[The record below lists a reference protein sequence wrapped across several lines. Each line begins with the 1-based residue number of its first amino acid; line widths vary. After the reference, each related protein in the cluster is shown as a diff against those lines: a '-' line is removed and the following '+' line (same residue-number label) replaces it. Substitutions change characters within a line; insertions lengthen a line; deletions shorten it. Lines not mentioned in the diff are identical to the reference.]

1 MSRLRHLDRRTVL
14 RGMGTA
20 IALPLLESMVP
31 VRVRSG
37 SQPAAPVRMA
47 VLFAP
52 NGKHMPH
59 WTPATEGP
67 LDTLPRIMQPLERVK
82 SEILPVSGLA
92 LSTEGAE
99 VCGGHSCSV
108 GQFLTCVLPKRTLG
122 KDIQAGVSVDQIAA
136 KVIGKHTRFPS
147 LELGCVPSLYAG
159 DCDSGYSCV
168 YTTHISWRTPASP
181 LPKEIDPRALFDR
194 LVGAT
199 ATGDVAARGQ
209 RKKKAKSVLDL
220 VLEDA
225 RALHG
230 RLGTG
235 DRQKLEEY
243 LYAIRQIERRIQGT
257 EVDRV
262 PISSGVEKPVGIPR
276 DRDAHIR
283 LMMDM
288 IVLAFQMDATRVLT
302 FMIGNGSDNRSFP
315 QIGISDGHHNLSH
328 HAGSKKKQ
336 GKLSKINRH
345 YMTHLGYLLEKLR
358 AVEEGEGTLL
368 DHSMILY
375 GCAFGD
381 GNAHDHK
388 DLPLIVAGRGG
399 GTIKPGRHLRYEKG
413 TPLANLYL
421 NMLDR
426 MGVPTEKLGN
436 STGRL
441 AGWEG

>member
-1 MSRLRHLDRRTVL
+1 
-14 RGMGTA
+14 
-20 IALPLLESMVP
+20 
-31 VRVRSG
+31 
-37 SQPAAPVRMA
+37 
-47 VLFAP
+47 
-52 NGKHMPH
+52 
-59 WTPATEGP
+59 
-67 LDTLPRIMQPLERVK
+67 
-82 SEILPVSGLA
+82 
-92 LSTEGAE
+92 
-99 VCGGHSCSV
+99 
-108 GQFLTCVLPKRTLG
+108 
-122 KDIQAGVSVDQIAA
+122 
-136 KVIGKHTRFPS
+136 
-147 LELGCVPSLYAG
+147 
-159 DCDSGYSCV
+159 
-168 YTTHISWRTPASP
+168 
-181 LPKEIDPRALFDR
+181 
-194 LVGAT
+194 
-199 ATGDVAARGQ
+199 
-209 RKKKAKSVLDL
+209 
-220 VLEDA
+220 
-225 RALHG
+225 
-230 RLGTG
+230 
-235 DRQKLEEY
+235 
-243 LYAIRQIERRIQGT
+243 
-257 EVDRV
+257 
-262 PISSGVEKPVGIPR
+262 
-276 DRDAHIR
+276 
-283 LMMDM
+283 MMDM

-336 GKLSKINRH
+336 AKLSKINRH